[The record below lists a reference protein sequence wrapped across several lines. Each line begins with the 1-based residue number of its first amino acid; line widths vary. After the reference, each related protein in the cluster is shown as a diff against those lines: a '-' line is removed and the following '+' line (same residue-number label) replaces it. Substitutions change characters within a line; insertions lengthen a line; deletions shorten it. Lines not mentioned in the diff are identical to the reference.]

1 MKPQRTL
8 SIVKPD
14 GVRKG
19 VVGEVI
25 RRFETSGIRVVAM
38 RMLHLTKKE
47 AEGFYAVHRE
57 RPFFGSLTEF
67 MSSGPIVVMVLE
79 GENVIA
85 RNRSLMGATDPK
97 KADRGT
103 IRADLADNVE
113 QNIVHGSDAPET
125 AATEISYFFS
135 KLDIS
140 KLNRR
145 GRVKSDPASRTNG
158 GDMTTGT
165 TKIIWTKIDE
175 APALATYSLLPIVQ
189 AFTKG
194 PAFPSKR
201 GISLLRA
208 GSSRISPNT

>member
-1 MKPQRTL
+1 MAIQRTL

-25 RRFETSGIRVVAM
+25 RRFEAAGIRIAAM
-38 RMLHLTKKE
+38 RMLRLAKAE

-57 RPFFGSLTEF
+57 RPFFPSLTDF

-85 RNRSLMGATDPK
+85 RNRELMGATDPK
-97 KADRGT
+97 KADKGT

-125 AATEISYFFS
+125 AITEISYFFRE
-135 KLDIS
+135 LDI
-140 KLNRR
+140 
-145 GRVKSDPASRTNG
+145 V
-158 GDMTTGT
+158 
-165 TKIIWTKIDE
+165 
-175 APALATYSLLPIVQ
+175 
-189 AFTKG
+189 
-194 PAFPSKR
+194 
-201 GISLLRA
+201 
-208 GSSRISPNT
+208 